1 MLVFYPFLKSNNV
14 FSHIPYFLDR
24 AAALNIECIKDILCL
39 CTDCFL
45 VCDII
50 SDRPHLLPVEL
61 FCVEEH
67 SVIEVCLIN
76 IQIHHT
82 RIWSSDL
89 CNVSLTESSS
99 YLSSLAPVFDLSLN
113 CRISAFYNACDNRM
127 SLACSL
133 KVSNRLAYSTACIAF
148 TQPGGNV
155 SVFIIQ
161 RFQFLNVHKNDRNIK
176 ITDCRKHVVGCC
188 IGQHLK
194 KYKINI
200 CCTEFVP
207 SFHSLLF
214 CGNHSTVDDLYCT
227 RKCFLERIILCFKF
241 RYKRRELRK
250 VCT

>member
-1 MLVFYPFLKSNNV
+1 MGSDHSKMLVFYPLLKSNYI
-14 FSHIPYFLDR
+14 FCHIPYFLNG

-39 CTDCFL
+39 CPDCL
-45 VCDII
+45 LICNII

-89 CNVSLTESSS
+89 RNVSLTESSS

-133 KVSNRLAYSTACIAF
+133 KVSNW
-148 TQPGGNV
+148 N
-155 SVFIIQ
+155 IQ
-161 RFQFLNVHKNDRNIK
+161 
-176 ITDCRKHVVGCC
+176 ITDRRKHVVGCC
-188 IGQHLK
+188 VCQHLK
-194 KYKINI
+194 KYKVNI
-200 CCTEFVP
+200 CCTELI
-207 SFHSLLF
+207 SCHHCLLF
-214 CGNHSTVDDLYCT
+214 CCHHSAVNDLYCI
-227 RKCFLERIILCFKF
+227 RDRFLECVVLCLKF
-241 RYKRRELRK
+241 RHQ
-250 VCT
+250 

>member
-1 MLVFYPFLKSNNV
+1 MGSDHSKMLVFYPLLKSNYI
-14 FSHIPYFLDR
+14 FCHIPYFLNG
-24 AAALNIECIKDILCL
+24 AAALNIECIKDILCF
-39 CTDCFL
+39 CPDCL
-45 VCDII
+45 LICNII

-89 CNVSLTESSS
+89 RNVSLTESSS

-133 KVSNRLAYSTACIAF
+133 KVSNCLAYSTACIAF

-155 SVFIIQ
+155 SVLIIQ
-161 RFQFLNVHKNDRNIK
+161 RFDLLNVYKNNRNIQ
-176 ITDCRKHVVGCC
+176 ITDRRKHVVGCC
-188 IGQHLK
+188 VCQHLK
-194 KYKINI
+194 KYKVNI
-200 CCTEFVP
+200 CCTELI
-207 SFHSLLF
+207 SCHHCLLF
-214 CGNHSTVDDLYCT
+214 CCHHSAVNDLYCI
-227 RKCFLERIILCFKF
+227 RDRFLECVVLCLKF
-241 RYKRRELRK
+241 RHQ
-250 VCT
+250 